1 MKILI
6 TGSAG
11 RLGDALMRRL
21 QHGPHEAVGCDVRA
35 SPFTQFVGSIADRAF
50 VAGCM
55 AGIDA
60 VLHTATLHQPHLLT
74 HSRQDFVDTNITGTL
89 NLLEA
94 AVAGQ
99 VGAFVFTGTTSAFG
113 QALTPAPGA
122 PAAWIT
128 EATVP
133 RPKNIY
139 GVTKLA
145 AEDLC
150 ELFQREHGLPCLVL
164 RTARFFP
171 ADANEAVNE
180 LLNRRVDIDDAVD
193 AHLHALERAP
203 AIGFGRYIISATTP
217 FESGDLAELRI
228 DAARVV
234 ARRVPAFEAEYRRRG
249 WAMAGGIDRVYV
261 NAKARAEL
269 HWQPRHDFAAAIETL
284 RRGGDV

>member
-1 MKILI
+1 MKILV

-11 RLGDALMRRL
+11 RLGEALMRTLRR
-21 QHGPHEAVGCDVRA
+21 GPHEAWGCDARVSA
-35 SPFTQFVGSIADRAF
+35 LTQFVGSIADPAF

-55 AGIDA
+55 AGVDA
-60 VLHTATLHQPHLLT
+60 VLHTATLHQPQLAT
-74 HSRQDFVDTNITGTL
+74 HSRRDFVDTNITGTL

-99 VGAFVFTGTTSAFG
+99 VGAFVYTSTTSAFG
-113 QALTPAPGA
+113 RALTPPPGA
-122 PAAWIT
+122 PAVWVT

-150 ELFQREHGLPCLVL
+150 ELFQREHELPSLVL

-171 ADANEAVNE
+171 ADGNETTNE

-193 AHLHALERAP
+193 AHLRALERAP
-203 AIGFGRYIISATTP
+203 EIGFGRYIISATTP
-217 FESGDLAELRI
+217 FEPGDLAALRH
-228 DAARVV
+228 DAAAVV
-234 ARRVPAFEAEYRRRG
+234 ATRVPGFEAEYRRRG
-249 WAMAGGIDRVYV
+249 WALAGGIDRVYV

-269 HWQPRHDFAAAIETL
+269 HWQPRHDFATAIQ
-284 RRGGDV
+284 RRRDLD